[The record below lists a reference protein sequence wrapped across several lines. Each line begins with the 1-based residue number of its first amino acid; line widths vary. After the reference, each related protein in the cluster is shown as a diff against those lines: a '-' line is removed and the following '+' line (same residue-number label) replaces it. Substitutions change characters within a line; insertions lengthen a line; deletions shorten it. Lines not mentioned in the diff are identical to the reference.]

1 MRDMTSRPVRTLVA
15 LVVVGSL
22 VVAGVGPAVATVDD
36 ADDSWTTLPTHA
48 DGATQTPTPDDEAVL
63 HQRGIVSRNSDPGSV
78 TLTFAYEIPSAVTGL
93 RVAVPVVGLEGISV
107 AGMEGFERTER
118 GYFLWD
124 GETERPT
131 VSIRMAVSDSLDS
144 GVRGIER
151 DDWALVSEPQTRIQ
165 VRTDARPLQTTS
177 LDVADGEPGFARSHL
192 AYLGPHERRNV
203 TVADERATFVLGAE
217 DADPERAIAFLR
229 TANEHFDLGVQRDTI
244 TVFVLPLSGLEEGA
258 VQAATVDTAFWVG
271 STSLRL
277 DSTGSV
283 FTHEYVH
290 TRLSTVGR
298 EDATWL
304 TEATAEYYGRLFA
317 FNDGVGTYDAFLDG
331 LRATRYAPDRRAV
344 VLTDAETWRGTKA
357 HYAKG
362 AHVLAALDAE
372 IQRRTDGEHT
382 LRDVFAGR
390 TEPFRNYRAF
400 RAAVVEVT
408 GEESI
413 GPWLDRY
420 ATTDALPP
428 LPENPRY
435 YVAEPSLDPDGDGM
449 ASGAE
454 LDAGRHPFV
463 EGAATGQLQERVADT
478 NAGTST
484 GTDTGTATGTTPA
497 PTGTDG
503 SAPGFGAVAVLVA
516 LAVLVVGVGRRQ

>member
-1 MRDMTSRPVRTLVA
+1 MTCRRFRGLGTLA
-15 LVVVGSL
+15 VVVLL
-22 VVAGVGPAVATVDD
+22 VVAGVAPAVATVGHET
-36 ADDSWTTLPTHA
+36 SEPWTTVPTHQT
-48 DGATQTPTPDDEAVL
+48 DGTATPTPEGKTIL
-63 HQRGIVSRNSDPGSV
+63 HQRAVASRNADPGSV
-78 TLTFAYEIPSAVTGL
+78 TLTFAYEIPSGVTGL
-93 RVAVPVVGLEGISV
+93 RVAVPVVGLDGITV
-107 AGMEGFERTER
+107 DGMNGFERTER

-131 VSIRMAVSDSLDS
+131 VSIRLAVSDSIDS
-144 GVRGIER
+144 GVRGVER
-151 DDWALVSEPQTRIQ
+151 GDWALVSEPQTRIQ
-165 VRTDARPLQTTS
+165 VRTDAQPRQTTS
-177 LDVADGEPGFARSHL
+177 FEVAEGEPGFARSHL

-203 TVADERATFVLGAE
+203 TVADERATFVLGA
-217 DADPERAIAFLR
+217 DGVAPERAIEFLR
-229 TANEHFDLGVQRDTI
+229 TANEHFDLGVQRETV
-244 TVFVLPLSGLEEGA
+244 TVFVLPLSGLEEGP

-271 STSLRL
+271 STGLRL

-298 EDATWL
+298 EDAAWL
-304 TEATAEYYGRLFA
+304 TEATAEYYGRRFA
-317 FNDGVGTYDAFLDG
+317 VNDGVGSYDAFRDG
-331 LRATRYAPDRRAV
+331 LRATEYAPDRRPV
-344 VLTDAETWRGTKA
+344 VLTDAETWQGTKA

-372 IQRRTDGEHT
+372 IQRRTDGERS

-390 TEPFRNYRAF
+390 TQPFRNYRAF

-408 GEESI
+408 GDEDI

-428 LPENPRY
+428 LPEDPRY

-449 ASGAE
+449 TSGAE

-463 EGAATGQLQERVADT
+463 EGAAAAQLQEQ
-478 NAGTST
+478 SE
-484 GTDTGTATGTTPA
+484 TGTATATGTGTG
-497 PTGTDG
+497 TGTDAETTPRTGTEG
-503 SAPGFGAVAVLVA
+503 SAPGFGVVAVLVA
-516 LAVLVVGVGRRQ
+516 VATLVVGFRRRE